1 MANPAEKEVRR
12 VSVDD
17 VKANLLRPS
26 LTSYFA
32 VQIALPT
39 NDGKETDVSR
49 KLREVLGADQGQLNL
64 LCTDTSLP
72 GSQLTTMDINN
83 DRTGVTEKHAYRR
96 MFDDRIDFT
105 FYVDAS
111 NYLPIRFFET
121 WMRGIMNEDDPFA
134 SGGGPL
140 ANLKDS
146 KSINY
151 HYKPT
156 YPDEYTADQ
165 GLKIFKF
172 ERDYKQFMTY
182 EFIRSFPLSISS
194 MPVSYSGNDLLKC
207 TVSMSY
213 IRYIQSGPNSNIS
226 SKGSPLDV
234 FSQARESLLSD
245 PNANPFS
252 FEPGRFGA
260 QIRNTGNRAAN
271 LLGLG

>member
-32 VQIALPT
+32 VQIALP
-39 NDGKETDVSR
+39 NGKIKS
-49 KLREVLGADQGQLNL
+49 KLEEVLGADQGQLNL

-121 WMRGIMNEDDPFA
+121 WMKGIMNEDE
-134 SGGGPL
+134 
-140 ANLKDS
+140 KS
-146 KSINY
+146 KNINY

-156 YPDEYTADQ
+156 YPDEYTAYQ

-260 QIRNTGNRAAN
+260 QIRNMGNRAAN

>member
-12 VSVDD
+12 KSVDD
-17 VKANLLRPS
+17 VKVNLLRPS

-32 VQIALPT
+32 VQIPLPS
-39 NDGKETDVSR
+39 GKVRS
-49 KLREVLGADQGQLNL
+49 KLEEVLGADQGQLNL

-121 WMRGIMNEDDPFA
+121 WMKGIMNEDE
-134 SGGGPL
+134 GV
-140 ANLKDS
+140 NVN
-146 KSINY
+146 KSYNY
-151 HYKPT
+151 RPT

-172 ERDYKQFMTY
+172 ERDYQQFMTY

-213 IRYIQSGPNSNIS
+213 IRYIQSGPNSNTLS
-226 SKGSPLDV
+226 LGSPLDV
-234 FSQARESLLSD
+234 FSQARESLLND

-252 FEPGRFGA
+252 FDLKKFGS
-260 QIRNTGNRAAN
+260 QLRTGAN
-271 LLGLG
+271 DLLGSFSNIG

>member
-32 VQIALPT
+32 VQIPLP
-39 NDGKETDVSR
+39 NGKVKS
-49 KLREVLGADQGQLNL
+49 KLEEVLGADQGQLNL

-121 WMRGIMNEDDPFA
+121 WMRGIMNEEEGVNKNKA
-134 SGGGPL
+134 Y
-140 ANLKDS
+140 
-146 KSINY
+146 NY
-151 HYKPT
+151 RPT

-226 SKGSPLDV
+226 SKGSLLDV
-234 FSQARESLLSD
+234 FSQAKESLLSD

-260 QIRNTGNRAAN
+260 QIRNMGNRAAN

>member
-12 VSVDD
+12 KSVDD

-32 VQIALPT
+32 VQIALP
-39 NDGKETDVSR
+39 NGKIKS
-49 KLREVLGADQGQLNL
+49 KLDEVLGANQGQLNL

-121 WMRGIMNEDDPFA
+121 WMKGIVNEDE
-134 SGGGPL
+134 
-140 ANLKDS
+140 KS
-146 KSINY
+146 KNINY
-151 HYKPT
+151 NYRPT

-172 ERDYKQFMTY
+172 ERDYQQFMTY

-226 SKGSPLDV
+226 SKGSLLDV
-234 FSQARESLLSD
+234 FSQAKESLLSD
-245 PNANPFS
+245 PNASPFS

-260 QIRNTGNRAAN
+260 QLRNMGNRAAN

>member
-1 MANPAEKEVRR
+1 MANPVEKEVRR
-12 VSVDD
+12 KSVDD
-17 VKANLLRPS
+17 VRANLLRPS

-32 VQIALPT
+32 VQIPLP
-39 NDGKETDVSR
+39 NGKVRS
-49 KLREVLGADQGQLNL
+49 KLEEVLGADQGQLNL

-226 SKGSPLDV
+226 SLGSPLDI
-234 FSQARESLLSD
+234 FSQARESLLND
-245 PNANPFS
+245 PNANPFDLKKFGSQLRTGANDLLRS
-252 FEPGRFGA
+252 FSNIG
-260 QIRNTGNRAAN
+260 
-271 LLGLG
+271 

>member
-12 VSVDD
+12 KSVDD
-17 VKANLLRPS
+17 VKVNLLRPS

-32 VQIALPT
+32 VQIPLP
-39 NDGKETDVSR
+39 NGKVRS
-49 KLREVLGADQGQLNL
+49 KLEEVLGADQEQLNL
-64 LCTDTSLP
+64 LCSETSLP

-121 WMRGIMNEDDPFA
+121 WIKGIVNEDE
-134 SGGGPL
+134 
-140 ANLKDS
+140 KS
-146 KSINY
+146 KNINY
-151 HYKPT
+151 NYRPT
-156 YPDEYTADQ
+156 YPDEYVADQ

-172 ERDYKQFMTY
+172 ERDYQQFMTY

-226 SKGSPLDV
+226 SKGSLLDV

-245 PNANPFS
+245 PNASPFS

-260 QIRNTGNRAAN
+260 QIRNMGNRAAN
-271 LLGLG
+271 LLGFG

>member
-1 MANPAEKEVRR
+1 MANPVEKEVRR
-12 VSVDD
+12 KSVDD
-17 VKANLLRPS
+17 VKVNLLRPS

-32 VQIALPT
+32 VQIPLPT

-49 KLREVLGADQGQLNL
+49 KLRDVLGADQGQLNL

-121 WMRGIMNEDDPFA
+121 WMRGIMKEEDE
-134 SGGGPL
+134 SGET
-140 ANLKDS
+140 
-146 KSINY
+146 KSFNKNY
-151 HYKPT
+151 YYRPT

-213 IRYIQSGPNSNIS
+213 IRYIQSGPNNNTS
-226 SKGSPLDV
+226 SLGSPLDV
-234 FSQARESLLSD
+234 FSQARESLLND
-245 PNANPFS
+245 PNASPFS
-252 FEPGRFGA
+252 FDLGRFGA
-260 QIRNTGNRAAN
+260 QLRTGAN
-271 LLGLG
+271 DLLGSFSNID

>member
-1 MANPAEKEVRR
+1 MANPVEKEVKR
-12 VSVDD
+12 VTVDD
-17 VKANLLRPS
+17 VRANLLRPS

-32 VQIALPT
+32 VQIPLP
-39 NDGKETDVSR
+39 NGKVRS
-49 KLREVLGADQGQLNL
+49 KLEEVLGADQGQLNL

-121 WMRGIMNEDDPFA
+121 WMKGIMMEDEGDNKGKA
-134 SGGGPL
+134 Y
-140 ANLKDS
+140 
-146 KSINY
+146 NY
-151 HYKPT
+151 RPT

-213 IRYIQSGPNSNIS
+213 IRYIQSGPNNNTS
-226 SKGSPLDV
+226 SPGSPLDV
-234 FSQARESLLSD
+234 FSQARESLLND

-252 FEPGRFGA
+252 FDLGRFGA
-260 QIRNTGNRAAN
+260 QLRTGAN
-271 LLGLG
+271 DLLGSFSNIG

>member
-12 VSVDD
+12 KSVDD

-32 VQIALPT
+32 VQIALP
-39 NDGKETDVSR
+39 NGKIKS
-49 KLREVLGADQGQLNL
+49 KLDEVLGANQGQLNL

-121 WMRGIMNEDDPFA
+121 WIKGIVNEDE
-134 SGGGPL
+134 
-140 ANLKDS
+140 KS
-146 KSINY
+146 KNINY
-151 HYKPT
+151 NYRPT

-172 ERDYKQFMTY
+172 ERDYQQFMTY

-226 SKGSPLDV
+226 SKGSLLDV
-234 FSQARESLLSD
+234 FSQAKESLLSD
-245 PNANPFS
+245 PNASPFS

-260 QIRNTGNRAAN
+260 QLRNMGNRAAN

>member
-12 VSVDD
+12 KSVDD
-17 VKANLLRPS
+17 VKVNLLRPS

-32 VQIALPT
+32 VQIPLPT

-49 KLREVLGADQGQLNL
+49 KLRDVLGADQGQLNL

-111 NYLPIRFFET
+111 NYLPIRLFET
-121 WMRGIMNEDDPFA
+121 RMKGIMMEEEGDNMDKA
-134 SGGGPL
+134 Y
-140 ANLKDS
+140 
-146 KSINY
+146 NY
-151 HYKPT
+151 RPT

-172 ERDYKQFMTY
+172 ERDYQQFMTY

-213 IRYIQSGPNSNIS
+213 IRYIQSGPNNNTS
-226 SKGSPLDV
+226 SLGSPLDV
-234 FSQARESLLSD
+234 FSQARESLLND

-252 FEPGRFGA
+252 FDLKKFGS
-260 QIRNTGNRAAN
+260 QLRTGAN
-271 LLGLG
+271 DLLGSFSNIG

>member
-12 VSVDD
+12 KSVDD
-17 VKANLLRPS
+17 VKVNLLRPS

-32 VQIALPT
+32 VQIPLPT

-49 KLREVLGADQGQLNL
+49 KLRDVLGADQEQLNL

-121 WMRGIMNEDDPFA
+121 WIKGIVNEDE
-134 SGGGPL
+134 
-140 ANLKDS
+140 KS
-146 KSINY
+146 KNINY
-151 HYKPT
+151 NYRPT
-156 YPDEYTADQ
+156 YPDEYVADQ

-172 ERDYKQFMTY
+172 ERDYQQFMTY

-226 SKGSPLDV
+226 SKGSLLDV

-260 QIRNTGNRAAN
+260 QIRNMGNRAAN
-271 LLGLG
+271 LLGFG

>member
-32 VQIALPT
+32 VQISVP
-39 NDGKETDVSR
+39 NGKIKS
-49 KLREVLGADQGQLNL
+49 KLDEVLGANQGQLNL

-121 WMRGIMNEDDPFA
+121 WIKGIVNEDE
-134 SGGGPL
+134 
-140 ANLKDS
+140 KS
-146 KSINY
+146 KNINY
-151 HYKPT
+151 NYRPT

-172 ERDYKQFMTY
+172 ERDYQQFMTY

-226 SKGSPLDV
+226 SKGSLLDV
-234 FSQARESLLSD
+234 FSQAKESLLSD
-245 PNANPFS
+245 PNASPFS

-260 QIRNTGNRAAN
+260 QLRNMGNRAAN

>member
-1 MANPAEKEVRR
+1 MLTSNPSEKEVRR
-12 VSVDD
+12 KNVDD
-17 VKANLLRPS
+17 VKTNLLRPS

-32 VQIALPT
+32 VQIPVP
-39 NDGKETDVSR
+39 NGKIKS
-49 KLREVLGADQGQLNL
+49 KLDEVLGVNQGQLNL

-121 WMRGIMNEDDPFA
+121 WIKGIMNEDE
-134 SGGGPL
+134 
-140 ANLKDS
+140 KS
-146 KSINY
+146 KNINY
-151 HYKPT
+151 SYRPT
-156 YPDEYTADQ
+156 YPNEYIADQ

-172 ERDYKQFMTY
+172 ERDYEQFMTY

-226 SKGSPLDV
+226 SKGSPLDF
-234 FSQARESLLSD
+234 FSQARESLLSN
-245 PNANPFS
+245 PNASPFS

-260 QIRNTGNRAAN
+260 QLRNMGNGAADI
-271 LLGLG
+271 LGSLSTFG

>member
-12 VSVDD
+12 VTVDD
-17 VKANLLRPS
+17 VKVNLLRPS

-32 VQIALPT
+32 VQIPLP
-39 NDGKETDVSR
+39 NGKVRS
-49 KLREVLGADQGQLNL
+49 KLEEVLGADQGQLNL

-121 WMRGIMNEDDPFA
+121 WMKGIMMEDEKGNTD
-134 SGGGPL
+134 
-140 ANLKDS
+140 KVY
-146 KSINY
+146 NY
-151 HYKPT
+151 RPT

-213 IRYIQSGPNSNIS
+213 IRYIQSGPNNNTS
-226 SKGSPLDV
+226 SLGSPLDV
-234 FSQARESLLSD
+234 FSQARESLLNDS
-245 PNANPFS
+245 NANPFDLKK
-252 FEPGRFGA
+252 FGS
-260 QIRNTGNRAAN
+260 QLRTGAN
-271 LLGLG
+271 DLLRSIS

>member
-12 VSVDD
+12 KSVDD
-17 VKANLLRPS
+17 VRANLLRPS

-32 VQIALPT
+32 VQIALP
-39 NDGKETDVSR
+39 NGKIKS
-49 KLREVLGADQGQLNL
+49 KLDEVLGANQGQLNL

-121 WMRGIMNEDDPFA
+121 WMKGIMNEDE
-134 SGGGPL
+134 
-140 ANLKDS
+140 KS
-146 KSINY
+146 KNINY
-151 HYKPT
+151 NYRPT
-156 YPDEYTADQ
+156 YPDEYIADQ

-172 ERDYKQFMTY
+172 ERDYQQFMTY

-226 SKGSPLDV
+226 SKGSLLDV

-245 PNANPFS
+245 PNASPFS

-260 QIRNTGNRAAN
+260 QLRNMGNRAAN

>member
-1 MANPAEKEVRR
+1 MANPVEKEVKR
-12 VSVDD
+12 VTVDD
-17 VKANLLRPS
+17 VRANLLRPS

-32 VQIALPT
+32 VQIPLP
-39 NDGKETDVSR
+39 NGKVRS
-49 KLREVLGADQGQLNL
+49 KLEEVLGADQGQLNL

-121 WMRGIMNEDDPFA
+121 WMKGIMMEDEGDNKGKA
-134 SGGGPL
+134 Y
-140 ANLKDS
+140 
-146 KSINY
+146 NY
-151 HYKPT
+151 RPT

-213 IRYIQSGPNSNIS
+213 IRYIQSGPNTISGTGSDGPLSNLFNDA
-226 SKGSPLDV
+226 K
-234 FSQARESLLSD
+234 ESLFSD

-252 FEPGRFGA
+252 FDLGRFGS
-260 QIRNTGNRAAN
+260 QLRNMGTGASDLISRF
-271 LLGLG
+271 G

>member
-1 MANPAEKEVRR
+1 MANPVEKEVRR
-12 VSVDD
+12 KSVDD
-17 VKANLLRPS
+17 VRANLLRPS

-32 VQIALPT
+32 VQIPLP
-39 NDGKETDVSR
+39 NGKVRS
-49 KLREVLGADQGQLNL
+49 KLEEVLGADQGQLNL

-121 WMRGIMNEDDPFA
+121 WMKGIMMEDEKGNTDKA
-134 SGGGPL
+134 Y
-140 ANLKDS
+140 
-146 KSINY
+146 NY
-151 HYKPT
+151 RPT

-213 IRYIQSGPNSNIS
+213 IRYIQSGPNNNTS
-226 SKGSPLDV
+226 SPGSPLDV
-234 FSQARESLLSD
+234 FSQARESLLND

-252 FEPGRFGA
+252 FDLGRFGT
-260 QIRNTGNRAAN
+260 QLRTGAN
-271 LLGLG
+271 DLLGSFSNID

>member
-12 VSVDD
+12 RSVDD
-17 VKANLLRPS
+17 VKVNLLRPS

-32 VQIALPT
+32 VQIALP
-39 NDGKETDVSR
+39 NGKVRS
-49 KLREVLGADQGQLNL
+49 KLEEVLGADQGQLNL
-64 LCTDTSLP
+64 LCSETSLP

-121 WMRGIMNEDDPFA
+121 WIKGIVNEDE
-134 SGGGPL
+134 
-140 ANLKDS
+140 KS
-146 KSINY
+146 KNINY
-151 HYKPT
+151 NYRPT
-156 YPDEYTADQ
+156 YPDEYVADQ

-172 ERDYKQFMTY
+172 ERDYQQFMTY

-226 SKGSPLDV
+226 SKGSLLDV

-245 PNANPFS
+245 PNASPFS

-260 QIRNTGNRAAN
+260 QIRNMGNRAAN
-271 LLGLG
+271 LLGFG

>member
-12 VSVDD
+12 VTVDE

-32 VQIALPT
+32 VQIPLP
-39 NDGKETDVSR
+39 NGKVRS
-49 KLREVLGADQGQLNL
+49 KLEEVLGADQGQLNL

-121 WMRGIMNEDDPFA
+121 WMKGIMMEDEKGNTD
-134 SGGGPL
+134 
-140 ANLKDS
+140 KVY
-146 KSINY
+146 NY
-151 HYKPT
+151 RPT

-213 IRYIQSGPNSNIS
+213 IRYIQSGPNNNTS
-226 SKGSPLDV
+226 SLGSPLDV
-234 FSQARESLLSD
+234 FSQARESLLNDS
-245 PNANPFS
+245 NANPFDLKK
-252 FEPGRFGA
+252 FGS
-260 QIRNTGNRAAN
+260 QLRTGANN
-271 LLGLG
+271 LLRSSFNIG

>member
-12 VSVDD
+12 KSVDD

-32 VQIALPT
+32 VQIALP
-39 NDGKETDVSR
+39 NGKIKS
-49 KLREVLGADQGQLNL
+49 KLDEVLGANQGQLNL

-121 WMRGIMNEDDPFA
+121 WMKGIVNEDE
-134 SGGGPL
+134 
-140 ANLKDS
+140 KS
-146 KSINY
+146 KNINY
-151 HYKPT
+151 NYRPT

-172 ERDYKQFMTY
+172 ERDYQQFMTY

-226 SKGSPLDV
+226 SKGSLLDI
-234 FSQARESLLSD
+234 FSQAKESLLSD
-245 PNANPFS
+245 PNASPFS

-260 QIRNTGNRAAN
+260 QLRNMGNRAAN

>member
-12 VSVDD
+12 KSVDD

-32 VQIALPT
+32 VQIALP
-39 NDGKETDVSR
+39 NGKIKS
-49 KLREVLGADQGQLNL
+49 KLDEVLGANQGQLNL

-121 WMRGIMNEDDPFA
+121 WMKGIVNEDE
-134 SGGGPL
+134 
-140 ANLKDS
+140 KS
-146 KSINY
+146 KNINY
-151 HYKPT
+151 NYRPT

-172 ERDYKQFMTY
+172 ERDYQQFMTY

-260 QIRNTGNRAAN
+260 QIRNMGNRAAN
-271 LLGLG
+271 LLGFV

>member
-1 MANPAEKEVRR
+1 MLISNPAEKEVRR
-12 VSVDD
+12 KSVDD
-17 VKANLLRPS
+17 VRANLLRPS

-32 VQIALPT
+32 VQIALP
-39 NDGKETDVSR
+39 NGKIKS
-49 KLREVLGADQGQLNL
+49 KLDEVLGANQGQLNL

-121 WMRGIMNEDDPFA
+121 WMKGIVNEDE
-134 SGGGPL
+134 
-140 ANLKDS
+140 KS
-146 KSINY
+146 KNINY
-151 HYKPT
+151 NYRPT

-172 ERDYKQFMTY
+172 ERDYQQFMTY

-226 SKGSPLDV
+226 SKGSLLDI
-234 FSQARESLLSD
+234 FSQAKESLLSD
-245 PNANPFS
+245 PNASPFS

-260 QIRNTGNRAAN
+260 QLRNMGNRAAN

>member
-1 MANPAEKEVRR
+1 MANPVEKEVRR
-12 VSVDD
+12 KSVDD
-17 VKANLLRPS
+17 VTANLLRPS

-32 VQIALPT
+32 VQIPLP
-39 NDGKETDVSR
+39 NGKVRS
-49 KLREVLGADQGQLNL
+49 KLEEVLGADQGQLNL

-121 WMRGIMNEDDPFA
+121 WMKGIMMEDEKGNTD
-134 SGGGPL
+134 
-140 ANLKDS
+140 KVY
-146 KSINY
+146 NY
-151 HYKPT
+151 RPT

-213 IRYIQSGPNSNIS
+213 IRYIQSGPNNNTS
-226 SKGSPLDV
+226 SLGSPLDV
-234 FSQARESLLSD
+234 FSQARESLLNDS
-245 PNANPFS
+245 NANPFDLKKFGSQLRTGANDLLRSS
-252 FEPGRFGA
+252 FNIG
-260 QIRNTGNRAAN
+260 
-271 LLGLG
+271 

>member
-12 VSVDD
+12 VTVDE

-32 VQIALPT
+32 VQIPLP
-39 NDGKETDVSR
+39 NGKVRS
-49 KLREVLGADQGQLNL
+49 KLEEVLGADQGQLNL

-121 WMRGIMNEDDPFA
+121 WMKGIMMEDEGDNIDKA
-134 SGGGPL
+134 Y
-140 ANLKDS
+140 
-146 KSINY
+146 NY
-151 HYKPT
+151 RPT

-226 SKGSPLDV
+226 SKGSLLDV

-245 PNANPFS
+245 PNASPFS

-260 QIRNTGNRAAN
+260 QIRNMGNRAAN
-271 LLGLG
+271 LLGFG